1 MSAQLC
7 LDFAPRLKP
16 SAQAILDVL
25 SDGEEHSALEFKR
38 GVHGFYADAVSQR
51 IGEINRAG
59 YRVRNVGGNRVGIY
73 RLEVS

>member
-1 MSAQLC
+1 MSAQLS
-7 LDFAPRLKP
+7 LTHLKP

-25 SDGEEHSALEFKR
+25 LDGKAHSALEFKR

-51 IGEINRAG
+51 IGEIKAAG
-59 YRVRNVGGNRVGIY
+59 YNVRNVGGNRVGVY